1 MDKKVMYGL
10 GAVALIGAYLY
21 FKNKQVTPNLGA
33 SDMTTPPEDMGA
45 GAGGGGGSSAPSP
58 TDMAMGDLAK
68 NDVTKSMDLGGLDM
82 ASPKAEAT
90 AKNMAMATSMILAGK
105 QVPSNIERQIATS
118 PLKGIKTTIAS
129 KVIDVKGG
137 LPSRDIAPKPKPIF
151 NILPTPK
158 PKPIVV
164 MGKPPVPVLGKPPV
178 AVVGKP
184 LSPIGRTIVP
194 TPRVV
199 APTPRVVAPA
209 PSRANVV
216 VSRAVSRPAPRTI
229 VVAKKGFDGLDSY
242 SFDGMDNMF

>member
-1 MDKKVMYGL
+1 
-10 GAVALIGAYLY
+10 
-21 FKNKQVTPNLGA
+21 
-33 SDMTTPPEDMGA
+33 
-45 GAGGGGGSSAPSP
+45 
-58 TDMAMGDLAK
+58 
-68 NDVTKSMDLGGLDM
+68 MDLGGLDM
-82 ASPKAEAT
+82 ASPKAEQT

-184 LSPIGRTIVP
+184 LSPIGRTIVSTPRVVAP

-199 APTPRVVAPA
+199 APAPRVVAPA